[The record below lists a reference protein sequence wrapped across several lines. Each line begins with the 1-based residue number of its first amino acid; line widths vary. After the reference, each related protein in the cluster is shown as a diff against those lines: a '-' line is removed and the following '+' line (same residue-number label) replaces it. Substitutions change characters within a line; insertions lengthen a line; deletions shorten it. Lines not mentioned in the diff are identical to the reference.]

1 MNFLKYLPVL
11 RLDLSIV
18 LLVSFLFFSNN
29 ALSQFSPAKKD
40 SLLSIWNDSREK
52 DSIRMDAIR
61 HLAWHGYLFS
71 QPDSTFYFAQLHFDF
86 AKERD
91 DSLQMAVALNVQAT
105 ALNFKGDFD
114 KAIEYY
120 KRSLAIN
127 EAQKD
132 ERGIGALSNNI
143 AHVYR
148 KQGNYQKATEYYF
161 RSLQIREQAQDI
173 PGMATS
179 LGSLGLLFMNQN
191 QYDEAIEYFNR
202 CLSLFEELGDKLAAA
217 GTLNNLGLIY
227 AEQGDL
233 EKALD
238 TYTQSLK
245 IREEMNSKRDIAESL
260 MNIGNINRELGE
272 YEKAIDYYEQSLSI
286 HLASKDRNGEALGL
300 YNIGL
305 AYAKQERFI
314 KAIDFGEKALSIA
327 TEVGNIKIKKDA
339 FKLLYES
346 NKYLNRSRQALD
358 TYEMY
363 ILLRDSIYKEEN
375 REELIRQQYKYDYEK
390 EKALLVAEQAK
401 KDAIAEKKLL
411 EKQQKQNI
419 MIILFVVIIII
430 IAGVSWFIVRDRK
443 AKYKFIVAQSEL
455 KALRSQLKPHFVF
468 NVLNSIHTFI
478 LNEDKQS
485 ASKYLLSFSKVMRS
499 ALESMGKD
507 MNSLQEEVD
516 LLYKI
521 VELEG
526 LRLRKNIQLRVHSDE
541 DWTNYM
547 IPAMILQ
554 PIVENAII
562 HGVQNAPDDTDEIA
576 IQIDIDNN
584 ILSIKVQNRH
594 HGKFKI
600 KPEDSESQEKRF
612 GFSITR
618 ERIVLMN
625 KKYNIKDNLSIQFNE
640 QFTNVHLTLPL
651 VMA

>member
-1 MNFLKYLPVL
+1 MNNIKQPPLY
-11 RLDLSIV
+11 V
-18 LLVSFLFFSNN
+18 LLFALLFIYPSHVISSNRIPP
-29 ALSQFSPAKKD
+29 SQKD

-71 QPDSTFYFAQLHFDF
+71 QPDSTFYYAQLHYDF
-86 AKERD
+86 AKDRN
-91 DSLQMAVALNVQAT
+91 DSLQMAIALNVQAT

-114 KAIEYY
+114 NAIELYNQ
-120 KRSLAIN
+120 SLAIN

-132 ERGIGALSNNI
+132 DRGIGTILNNI
-143 AHVYR
+143 GNIYR
-148 KQGNYQKATEYYF
+148 KQGNFAKATDYFF
-161 RSLQIREQAQDI
+161 RSLKIREDVNDI
-173 PGMATS
+173 RGVATS
-179 LGSLGLLFMNQN
+179 LGSLGLLFMSQS
-191 QYDEAIEYFNR
+191 QYDEAIDFFNR
-202 CLSLFEELGDKLAAA
+202 CLPLFDELGNKLAVA

-227 AEQGDL
+227 AEQGNL

-245 IREEMNSKRDIAESL
+245 IREEMNSKRGIAESL
-260 MNIGNINRELGE
+260 INIGNIHRELGE
-272 YEKAIDYYEQSLSI
+272 YEKAIDYYGQSLTI
-286 HLASKDRNGEALGL
+286 NRASRDRNGEALSL
-300 YNIGL
+300 YNLGRT
-305 AYAKQERFI
+305 YNRQDQFN
-314 KAIDFGEKALSIA
+314 KAIDFGNKALQMA
-327 TEVGNIKIKKDA
+327 TDVGNITIRKDA
-339 FKLLYES
+339 YKLLYES
-346 NKYLNRSRQALD
+346 NKSLNRSSQALD

-363 ILLRDSIYKEEN
+363 VLLRDSIYKEEN
-375 REELIRQQYKYDYEK
+375 REELIRQQFKYDYEK

-419 MIILFVVIIII
+419 MILLFVVIILVV
-430 IAGVSWFIVRDRK
+430 AGVSWFIVRDRK
-443 AKYKFIVAQSEL
+443 AKYKFIVAKSEL

-485 ASKYLLSFSKVMRS
+485 ASKYLLSFSKVMRA
-499 ALESMGKD
+499 ALESMSKD

-516 LLYKI
+516 LLHKI

-526 LRLRKNIQLRVHSDE
+526 LRLRKNIQLTVNSDE